1 MVILHNLS
9 AMNTQRQFG
18 INAKNK
24 AKSSEKLASGY
35 KINRAADD
43 AAGLSISEKMRRQI
57 RGLTQGVANTEDGVS
72 LCQVADG
79 ALAEVNDMLHRITEL
94 SVKAANGTNSEEER
108 AMIQEEIHQILKE
121 IDKIGSTTTFNE
133 KKLFVSENNNE
144 DFNIETDVSIDSEN
158 ENNTAITMTR
168 EQAIRELTSGNFS
181 VGTKDVE
188 IDGNTITQDTIK
200 RLAAAYST
208 EYLYYRLEEIKDDNT
223 KRAEV
228 DNLFIQMAENIKGY
242 MIGETYG
249 ASGDKTYTQ
258 EQIDEMSQLTYD
270 HLGKL
275 MSNRYTSDT
284 DARQAFSTLK
294 HNAGFDTL
302 TTPNVPMPSQI
313 NNLIEYATY
322 YYFGNS
328 SAISHNGISNQAG
341 EAANTATDLLKRK
354 FDSTF
359 VASKLWD
366 ISHPFQDTVED
377 PINRYIA
384 LAGLK
389 EEDIVDVPVIPEEP
403 ESSDEPTETLNIW
416 IQSGCDAG
424 DGMHITIDAMN
435 TDVLGINELNVT
447 TVEGAKKALKIMDS
461 ALQKVSANRGKIG
474 AYQNRLE
481 HTIANEE
488 NIIENT
494 TAAESQI
501 RDTDMAKEMVRFSN
515 LNILDQVGQS
525 MMAQA
530 NQMNQGVLS
539 LLSQ

>member
-1 MVILHNLS
+1 MMLVAHNLL

-18 INAKNK
+18 INTKNK

-121 IDKIGSTTTFNE
+121 IDKIGNTTTFNE
-133 KKLFVSENNNE
+133 RRLFTSENF
-144 DFNIETDVSIDSEN
+144 DADINIEMNTVTDNGGES
-158 ENNTAITMTR
+158 NTTSVMTR

-181 VGTKDVE
+181 VGTEDIE
-188 IDGNTITQDTIK
+188 IDGKTITQDTIK

-208 EYLYYRLEEIKDDNT
+208 EYLWYHYEEIKDDNT

-228 DNLFIQMAENIKGY
+228 DRVFSLMAKNIKSY

-249 ASGDKTYTQ
+249 TDGSQRYTQ
-258 EQIDEMSQLTYD
+258 EQVDKMGDLFTN
-270 HLGKL
+270 HLGNL
-275 MSNRYTSDT
+275 IANTYVDSN
-284 DARQAFSTLK
+284 DARDKFTIAVN
-294 HNAGFDTL
+294 NAGFGN
-302 TTPNVPMPSQI
+302 PNPPLPSQI
-313 NNLIEYATY
+313 NNLSQIASH
-322 YYFGNS
+322 YYFNNS
-328 SAISHNGISNQAG
+328 ASDSHSAITNQAG
-341 EAANTATDLLKRK
+341 EAANTATKLLKNE
-354 FDSTF
+354 FDTTF
-359 VASKLWD
+359 VDSKLW
-366 ISHPFQDTVED
+366 SLSFPYQDSVED
-377 PINRYIA
+377 PIDRYIA

-389 EEDIVDVPVIPEEP
+389 EKTIVDAPLIPEDSEVY
-403 ESSDEPTETLNIW
+403 DEPTETLNIW
-416 IQSGCDAG
+416 IQSGCDSG
-424 DGMHITIDAMN
+424 VGMYITIDTMN
-435 TDVLGINELNVT
+435 TYELGIHKLNVST
-447 TVEGAKKALKIMDS
+447 IEGAENALKTIDK
-461 ALQKVSANRGKIG
+461 ALQKVSANRSRIG
-474 AYQNRLE
+474 AQQNRLE

-494 TAAESQI
+494 TAAESKI